1 MLIAAMLVTT
11 LGADMLIKP
20 GLQTECQATIQYCED
35 GQQTEA
41 TVPFLL
47 FVPVGCGADGASW
60 PLLLFLHGLGESGT
74 GQLDK
79 VKIHGPAGR
88 VDKDPDFP
96 FILVSPQCPPPP
108 EDAYRTAWSAPQ
120 LAALLDH
127 VSAEI
132 MVDARRVYVT
142 GLSMGG
148 FGTWRLAALY
158 PDRFAAIAP
167 ICGGGKLQYAV
178 ALKDVPIW
186 SFHGAKDTVVPVEE
200 SQQMVDAIN
209 RLGGKAKLTVYP
221 DVEHNSWQPAYSNPE
236 LYRWLLSQQKRES

>member
-1 MLIAAMLVTT
+1 V
-11 LGADMLIKP
+11 IKP
-20 GLQTECQATIQYCED
+20 GLQTECQAAIQYCED
-35 GQQTEA
+35 ARQVEA
-41 TVPFLL
+41 QIPFLL
-47 FVPVGCGADGASW
+47 FVPADYRADGARW

-74 GQLDK
+74 GQLDR
-79 VKIHGPAGR
+79 VKIHGPAGY

-127 VSAEI
+127 VCAR
-132 MVDARRVYVT
+132 MLVDSRRVYVT

-148 FGTWRLAALY
+148 FGTWRLAASY

-167 ICGGGKLQYAV
+167 ICGGGELQYAA
-178 ALKDVPIW
+178 ALKDLPIW
-186 SFHGAKDTVVPVEE
+186 SFHGAKDTVVPLEE

-209 RLGGKAKLTVYP
+209 RLGGNAKLTVYP
-221 DVEHNSWQPAYSNPE
+221 DVEHNSWQPAYSDPE
-236 LYRWLLSQQKRES
+236 LYRWLLSQQRRE